1 MRRAWYSEELKNVRN
16 DPRVLAFHFFGFLN
30 TNLVGEAWDVH
41 DSVDDDNGFE
51 VWRLINL
58 DVTQK
63 TQAEILALEHAVLN
77 PKKPSKL

>member
-1 MRRAWYSEELKNVRN
+1 MY
-16 DPRVLAFHFFGFLN
+16 
-30 TNLVGEAWDVH
+30 

-77 PKKPSKL
+77 PKKLDKLRDIPTGLVNWDNSYRA